1 MFNSDVNYGKACLK
15 GNGTDSSSPKNKRV
29 AVGISFFILIFL
41 LVFNMLVNAMNLPWG
56 LK

>member
-1 MFNSDVNYGKACLK
+1 MFNSDVNNGKACLK
-15 GNGTDSSSPKNKRV
+15 RNGTVSNSPKNRRV

-56 LK
+56 A